1 MEENLLFPVLTGMV
15 ISYIIGSFPTSLLAG
30 KILKGIDIRNH
41 GSGNAGATNV
51 LRILGWKPGL
61 IVILIDILK
70 GWIPAFF
77 FIEFFQRHE
86 LNDDGILKILFGFCS
101 VLGHSYTIFA
111 NFKGGKGVGTL
122 LGMLIALF
130 PIAIPLCLL
139 MFITIVIITGYVSL
153 GSIFASISLPVFI
166 LVLPIFEIEPPH
178 FSLIIFS
185 LLIPFFILFTH
196 RSNITRLR
204 NGSENQFKRFMIF
217 SKH

>member
-1 MEENLLFPVLTGMV
+1 MEQNLLFPILAGMV
-15 ISYIIGSFPTSLLAG
+15 ISYMIGSFPTSLLAG
-30 KILKGIDIRNH
+30 KILKGIDIRDH

-61 IVILIDILK
+61 IVIFFDILK
-70 GWIPAFF
+70 GWIPTFF
-77 FIEFFQRHE
+77 LIDFFQQYE
-86 LNDDGILKILFGFCS
+86 LNDDGILRILFGFCS

-130 PIAIPLCLL
+130 PIAVPLCLL
-139 MFITIVIITGYVSL
+139 IFIIVVIITGYVSL
-153 GSIFASISLPVFI
+153 GSIIASISLPVFI
-166 LVLPIFEIEPPH
+166 LVLPIFEVEPPH

-204 NGSENQFKRFMIF
+204 NGSENQFKKFMIF
-217 SKH
+217 SRD

>member
-1 MEENLLFPVLTGMV
+1 MEQKLLFPILTGMV
-15 ISYIIGSFPTSLLAG
+15 ISYIIGSFPTSLFAG

-51 LRILGWKPGL
+51 LRVLGWKPGL
-61 IVILIDILK
+61 VVISIDILK
-70 GWIPAFF
+70 GWIPTFL
-77 FIEFFQRHE
+77 FIKFFQQHE
-86 LNDDGILKILFGFCS
+86 LDDGILKILFGFCS

-139 MFITIVIITGYVSL
+139 IFITIVIITGYVSL

-166 LVLPIFEIEPPH
+166 LVLPIFEIEPPN

-196 RSNITRLR
+196 RTNIIRLR
-204 NGSENQFKRFMIF
+204 NGSENQFKKFMIF
-217 SKH
+217 SKD

>member
-1 MEENLLFPVLTGMV
+1 MEQNLLFPILTGMI

-51 LRILGWKPGL
+51 LRTLGWKPGL
-61 IVILIDILK
+61 IVIIIDILK
-70 GWIPAFF
+70 GWVPAFF
-77 FIEFFQRHE
+77 FINFFQQHE

-101 VLGHSYTIFA
+101 VLGHSYTVFA

-130 PIAIPLCLL
+130 PIAIPLCLVI
-139 MFITIVIITGYVSL
+139 FITIVVITGYVSL
-153 GSIFASISLPVFI
+153 GSIFASLSLPIFI

-178 FSLIIFS
+178 LSLIIFS

-196 RSNITRLR
+196 RSNITRLK

-217 SKH
+217 NKN

>member
-1 MEENLLFPVLTGMV
+1 MEENLLFPVITGMV

-70 GWIPAFF
+70 GWIPTFF
-77 FIEFFQRHE
+77 FINFFQQYE

-139 MFITIVIITGYVSL
+139 I
-153 GSIFASISLPVFI
+153 
-166 LVLPIFEIEPPH
+166 
-178 FSLIIFS
+178 
-185 LLIPFFILFTH
+185 
-196 RSNITRLR
+196 
-204 NGSENQFKRFMIF
+204 
-217 SKH
+217 